1 MADHLW
7 WYTARAGGLVAWG
20 LVVASCTWGLLL
32 ALRVRVLGTT
42 PVSPAWT
49 LSLHRWLGALAVTF
63 TGVHALALVAD
74 DYVEFGVDD
83 VLVPYATSWH
93 PGAVAWGIVGLYLL
107 AAIEV
112 TSVLRKHVGPR
123 TWRTIHLLSYVL
135 LGVTTIHLLTA
146 GTDSTALLPEALAV
160 VAGMVAVFGTAMLL
174 TWRSAP
180 RTRRVFADR
189 AFADQVLAGQVL
201 GDQVLA
207 DGSPTTGR

>member
-1 MADHLW
+1 MVDHLW

-32 ALRVRVLGTT
+32 ALRVRAIAT
-42 PVSPAWT
+42 PAWT
-49 LSLHRWLGALAVTF
+49 LSLHRWLGALAVAF
-63 TGVHALALVAD
+63 TSVHVLALVAD
-74 DYVEFGVDD
+74 DYVEFGLGD

-146 GTDSTALLPEALAV
+146 GTDSTAVLPEALAV

-189 AFADQVLAGQVL
+189 AFADQVLA
-201 GDQVLA
+201 DQVLA